1 MGVDVEADDR
11 DEALQEATAVDLD
24 VESQEDDEGDDE
36 YSEKSFLVPD
46 GSPASSGSAY
56 SPVSTKRRRK
66 TLNSRV
72 LAETTDSS
80 E

>member
-36 YSEKSFLVPD
+36 YSENSFLVPD
-46 GSPASSGSAY
+46 GSPASSDSAY
-56 SPVSTKRRRK
+56 STKRRRK
-66 TLNSRV
+66 KLNSRV